1 MSTLR
6 IENAIDMHCHF
17 GPDTIGNP
25 ELHSDHSVTG
35 LEAAREAYDS
45 GHRAIVLKSH
55 SFASPMVAAE
65 IEQIVP
71 GLHVFGGVCTDY
83 PSGGL
88 NVDAV
93 AAALQLGAKIVWLPT
108 VHSHQ
113 DYLNGKAELLGIR
126 GKGLRVTGEDGEPLP
141 EVRAIFDL
149 VRQYDAVLATGH
161 VTAVEHYEII
171 KAFAGEGKL
180 LVTHAGEPL
189 AGPHLT
195 PEQCRTLADLGAT
208 IELTAQCCHHV
219 SDMPGKSVPDM
230 VAMIRTIG
238 HERCT
243 LSTDYGWTTQLPRPA
258 KGMQDF
264 LEKLWNHGVTEAE
277 LTTMVA
283 VNPARLL
290 CL

>member
-1 MSTLR
+1 MSALR

-17 GPDTIGNP
+17 GPDTIGTGAHP
-25 ELHSDHSVTG
+25 QHSVTG
-35 LEAAREAYDS
+35 LQAAREAYES

-55 SFASPMVAAE
+55 SLGSPMLATE
-65 IEQIVP
+65 IEQMVP
-71 GLHVFGGVCTDY
+71 GLRVFGGICTDY

-93 AAALQLGAKIVWLPT
+93 NAALQLGAKIVWLPT
-108 VHSHQ
+108 IHSHQ
-113 DYLNGKAELLGIR
+113 DYLNGKSEILGIR
-126 GKGLRVTGEDGEPLP
+126 GEGLRVTGDDGEPLP

-149 VRQYDAVLATGH
+149 VVQYDAVLATGH
-161 VTAVEHYEII
+161 VTAVEHYAVI
-171 KAFAGEGKL
+171 KAFAREGKL

-195 PEQCRTLADLGAT
+195 PQQCRDLADLGAT

-219 SDMPGKSVPDM
+219 FGIPGKSVPDM
-230 VAMIRTIG
+230 VEMIRTIG

-243 LSTDYGWTTQLPRPA
+243 LSTDYGWTTELPHPA
-258 KGMQDF
+258 DGMRDF
-264 LEKLWNHGVTEAE
+264 LEKLWNHGMTEEE

-290 CL
+290 GL

>member
-1 MSTLR
+1 MSALR

-17 GPDTIGNP
+17 GPDTIGTGAHP
-25 ELHSDHSVTG
+25 QHSVTG
-35 LEAAREAYDS
+35 LQAAREAYES

-55 SFASPMVAAE
+55 SLGSPMLATE
-65 IEQIVP
+65 IEQMVP
-71 GLHVFGGVCTDY
+71 GLRVFGGICTDY

-93 AAALQLGAKIVWLPT
+93 NAALQLGAKIVWLPT
-108 VHSHQ
+108 IHSHQ
-113 DYLNGKAELLGIR
+113 DYLNGKSEILGIR
-126 GKGLRVTGEDGEPLP
+126 GEGLRVTGDDGEPLP

-149 VRQYDAVLATGH
+149 VVQYDAVLATGH
-161 VTAVEHYEII
+161 VTAVEHYAVI
-171 KAFAGEGKL
+171 KAFAREGKL

-195 PEQCRTLADLGAT
+195 PQQCRDLADLGAM

-219 SDMPGKSVPDM
+219 FGIPGKSVPDM
-230 VAMIRTIG
+230 VEMIRTIG

-243 LSTDYGWTTQLPRPA
+243 LSTDYGWTTELPHPA
-258 KGMQDF
+258 AGMRDF
-264 LEKLWNHGVTEAE
+264 LEKLWNHGMTEEE

-290 CL
+290 GL